1 MEEAIRYLATLK
13 INQWHNIND
22 SPAKIRDN
30 VWEAIEQG
38 LLDGYRFMMH
48 ESIDYL
54 VMKTRN
60 AEDADLKMTLAQI
73 ERDYQSI
80 DWLWCKFAEEGH
92 IMEITGGADPNASQR
107 STIKV
112 TSDPIFKELVGKSL
126 IDVEVLNFLYRNCKT
141 IKIVYTRKEDEP
153 KL

>member
-38 LLDGYRFMMH
+38 LLDGYRFMCH

-60 AEDADLKMTLAQI
+60 AENAALQMTLAQI
-73 ERDYQSI
+73 ERDYLSI
-80 DWLWCKFAEEGH
+80 DWLWCRFSEEGY
-92 IMEITGGADPNASQR
+92 IMEISGGENNDSTQR
-107 STIKV
+107 GIIK
-112 TSDPIFKELVGKSL
+112 TSSDPVFKDLMGKCL

-141 IKIVYTRKEDEP
+141 IKIVYKRTEDNARI
-153 KL
+153 